1 VSQLRNRTGAHVLR
15 SAVPSINAWLFA
27 GGSLTVRLRAHGAV
41 EVVVVK
47 QGAAALWSAEQG
59 DLNCR
64 CAYAREVILLL
75 NGRAAVWARS
85 VTPIPAFHG
94 AWKSLAGLGTRPLAE
109 LLFEGRSLDRSELVP
124 HRLVRQGAVSHW
136 VRQTTG
142 QVNEKI
148 TMEAGNAANAFEPPS
163 WGRSSV
169 FRRRGQPLRVF
180 EAFAPW
186 VTQLPTSR
194 TGP

>member
-1 VSQLRNRTGAHVLR
+1 VLR
-15 SAVPSINAWLFA
+15 SADPSTNAWLFA
-27 GGSLTVRLRAHGAV
+27 GGSLTARLRAHGAV
-41 EVVVVK
+41 EVIVVK
-47 QGAAALWSAEQG
+47 QGAAALWPAEQG

-109 LLFEGRSLDRSELVP
+109 LLFEGRSLARSELVP
-124 HRLVRQGAVSHW
+124 HRLERQGPVTQW
-136 VRQTTG
+136 VRQATG
-142 QVNEKI
+142 QISLV
-148 TMEAGNAANAFEPPS
+148 AGQSAYAFELPI

-169 FRRRGQPLRVF
+169 FWRRRQPLRVF